1 MGVPDER
8 VRDRPLRHPSGD
20 GMGAA
25 RHLLE
30 MARDSVVHRRIGRE
44 HGRARA
50 NDRTAFRHDLDT
62 LARLTM
68 GDIGGIAMKSA
79 AASLDGAGEA
89 GQIPG
94 GMKAA
99 LVGETERAAGVE
111 TGDGRAVVPFDVDA
125 EAPTRP
131 RSEEHTSELQSL
143 MRISYAVFC

>member
-1 MGVPDER
+1 MYR
-8 VRDRPLRHPSGD
+8 V
-20 GMGAA
+20 
-25 RHLLE
+25 
-30 MARDSVVHRRIGRE
+30 SVVHRRIGRE
-44 HGRARA
+44 HCRARA

-125 EAPTRP
+125 GAPKSPIFLFQIRAMLLLGRDET
-131 RSEEHTSELQSL
+131 
-143 MRISYAVFC
+143 AVHAREIAGTA